1 MGRSDISS
9 LSKSNRATRDAEATK
24 LQILDA
30 AEIEFAQHGLHGTR
44 VDPIAE
50 RAGVAP
56 RMIYYYFESKVGL
69 YQAVLQR
76 PASLLHNV
84 FQELDLDQL
93 PPDQALKSLIHAT
106 IQYETSNRCRGML
119 LFQEAIQNQGRYF
132 KFTNWQEPI
141 SQVTKV
147 LERGMNSGIFREV
160 DVQMTTLN
168 IIGLCTF
175 YANAYENVKHLDPD
189 QDFLDQEMINRYTQA
204 AIQLVLGGV
213 QSNSIV
219 PPSE

>member
-1 MGRSDISS
+1 MGRSDKPS
-9 LSKSNRATRDAEATK
+9 LPKSNRAPRDAEATK

-56 RMIYYYFESKVGL
+56 RMIYYYFESKDGL

-76 PASLLHNV
+76 PALLLHNV
-84 FQELDLDQL
+84 FQELDLDRLL
-93 PPDQALKSLIHAT
+93 PDRALTSLIHAT

-132 KFTNWQEPI
+132 KLTNWQEPI
-141 SQVTKV
+141 SQFAKV
-147 LERGMNSGIFREV
+147 LERGMKSGIFREI

-168 IIGLCTF
+168 IIGVCSF
-175 YANAYENVKHLDPD
+175 YANAYENLKHLDPEK
-189 QDFLDQEMINRYTQA
+189 DFLDPEMINRYTQA
-204 AIQLVLGGV
+204 AIQLVLGGI
-213 QSNSIV
+213 QSNLIL
-219 PPSE
+219 PS

>member
-1 MGRSDISS
+1 MGRSDQPS
-9 LSKSNRATRDAEATK
+9 LPKSNRAPRDAEATK

-30 AEIEFAQHGLHGTR
+30 AEVEFAQHGLHGTR

-56 RMIYYYFESKVGL
+56 RMIYYFESKDGL

-84 FQELDLDQL
+84 FQGLDLDRL
-93 PPDQALKSLIHAT
+93 LPDQALRSLIHAT

-132 KFTNWQEPI
+132 KLINWQEPI
-141 SQVTKV
+141 SQIAKV
-147 LERGMNSGIFREV
+147 LERGMKSGIFREI

-168 IIGLCTF
+168 IIGICTF
-175 YANAYENVKHLDPD
+175 YANAYENVKHLDPE
-189 QDFLDQEMINRYTQA
+189 QDFLDPEMINRYTQT
-204 AIQLVLGGV
+204 AIQLVLGGL
-213 QSNSIV
+213 QSNLIL
-219 PPSE
+219 PP